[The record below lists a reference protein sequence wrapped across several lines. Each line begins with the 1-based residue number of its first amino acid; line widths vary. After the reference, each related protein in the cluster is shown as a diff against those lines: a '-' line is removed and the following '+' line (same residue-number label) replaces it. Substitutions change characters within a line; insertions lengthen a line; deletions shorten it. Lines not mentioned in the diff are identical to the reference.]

1 MPRLSSASGL
11 QKSCM
16 KKSATM
22 SILTAAVGTH
32 MPNRP
37 GDMRA
42 VQRLFNKYSYL
53 TRIIW

>member
-1 MPRLSSASGL
+1 
-11 QKSCM
+11 M